1 MMERLPDA
9 MDGCSAK
16 KMGEEM
22 EDEEE
27 MNKDYMTTVG
37 LLLGVVGL
45 VCTWCVYRPS
55 YSYSSHY
62 KGLLLHETAQASR
75 AGGGGGPGHRQ
86 ELNDVMFINI
96 LYIL

>member
-1 MMERLPDA
+1 

-75 AGGGGGPGHRQ
+75 AGMYIH
-86 ELNDVMFINI
+86 F
-96 LYIL
+96 LYIHIHTQKKNHEKRYWVYRLITT